1 MHLSCLLCTV
11 QPREGSVMIWG
22 CFSKPDLGSAT
33 LGGQKQWGQVTRS
46 GSNVKECLREH
57 EASFPLM
64 GVSLSLLSSKQ
75 DVGEKLMQLCLEII
89 NVMTSRTCMKIWK
102 LNVVQKMIE
111 CLPPP
116 ILLLI
121 TNVPSFLLLSSFLT
135 GLCFQVSLS
144 LPHMHIFKKMCLIC
158 TMMRHNRKEKL
169 DTSVCSKHDSLSS
182 GFFLFIYLFK

>member
-1 MHLSCLLCTV
+1 MRSGDPIRLKCERVFKGAWGFISTH
-11 QPREGSVMIWG
+11 GSESESLIIKTRCWWKV
-22 CFSKPDLGSAT
+22 DAT
-33 LGGQKQWGQVTRS
+33 LS
-46 GSNVKECLREH
+46 GNHKCYDITYMH
-57 EASFPLM
+57 ENMKAKRRPKDDW
-64 GVSLSLLSSKQ
+64 VS
-75 DVGEKLMQLCLEII
+75 
-89 NVMTSRTCMKIWK
+89 
-102 LNVVQKMIE
+102 
-111 CLPPP
+111 PPP

-182 GFFLFIYLFK
+182 GFFLVIYLFK